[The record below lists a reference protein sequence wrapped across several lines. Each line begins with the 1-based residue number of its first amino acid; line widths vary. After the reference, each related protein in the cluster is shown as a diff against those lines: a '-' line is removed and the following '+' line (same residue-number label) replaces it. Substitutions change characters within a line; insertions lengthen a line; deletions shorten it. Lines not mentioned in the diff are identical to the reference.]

1 MSEILE
7 IAAVI
12 AIVVYIIGRQLQGQP
27 LRGKKVVLLPVVL
40 TIIGASDL
48 GSNHVHVQPADVAF
62 LIIGAVITAGI
73 GVALGAVTRLENRDG
88 ALWGQ
93 LPAKGLWL
101 WLLLILSRVVVT
113 GIADASGAKV
123 AAASSTILLM
133 LGINRLA
140 QAAVILVRATSS
152 GTPFAPE
159 KDGRQLFSNLTSS
172 GRPPAPTMMIKDRN
186 LRGPD
191 DNLLPPRATAP
202 SKEGRAGGVD
212 WQTVARRASTAAGD
226 HHERYLNRR
235 HDRHERHD
243 RRDRHDR

>member
-12 AIVVYIIGRQLQGQP
+12 AIIAYVIGRQLQGQP

-40 TIIGASDL
+40 TIIGLSDL
-48 GSNHVHVQPADVAF
+48 DSKHMHMQPADVA
-62 LIIGAVITAGI
+62 LLVIGALITASI
-73 GVALGAVTRLENRDG
+73 GVALGAVTRLENRNG

-101 WLLLILSRVVVT
+101 WLLLILSRVAVT

-123 AAASSTILLM
+123 AAASSTVLLM

-140 QAAVILVRATSS
+140 QAAVMLVRATSS

-159 KDGRQLFSNLTSS
+159 KDGRQLFANLTSS
-172 GRPPAPTMMIKDRN
+172 SRPSAPTIITDRN
-186 LRGPD
+186 AGDPRDNRFALRT
-191 DNLLPPRATAP
+191 TA
-202 SKEGRAGGVD
+202 SSEQSRSGGVN
-212 WQTVARRASTAAGD
+212 WQTVARRASTAAGN

-235 HDRHERHD
+235 HDRHDRRD